1 MVNPYPLPRIHNNR
15 SSNEET
21 TRRGKGSMKTTNTQK
36 KSSKRTRAAPD
47 HTNQLMEIP
56 AQPVE
61 VLSPRQT
68 LVQTVCS
75 LTGTKEAQAM
85 QIASNHLY
93 EYCLTPDK
101 EVAEFV
107 GHLEAIELL
116 CDCLAFG
123 MLDGTSRSQADQ
135 IDWLIRFVKE
145 YKKTKATLVSP
156 TRKKPDQSVWKANTK
171 VMV

>member
-1 MVNPYPLPRIHNNR
+1 
-15 SSNEET
+15 
-21 TRRGKGSMKTTNTQK
+21 MKTTNTQK

-47 HTNQLMEIP
+47 HTNQLTEIP

-93 EYCLTPDK
+93 DYCLMPDK

-123 MLDGTSRSQADQ
+123 NQGNVGFSYPQEARS
-135 IDWLIRFVKE
+135 VCVEGE
-145 YKKTKATLVSP
+145 YKGYGLATGSS
-156 TRKKPDQSVWKANTK
+156 R
-171 VMV
+171 M